1 MKSFLSIFAFLAFF
15 ATVSSAQNAAPTT
28 GPQMKFDLTEVDY
41 GEVMQGKQSDPEAVR
56 VFKFT
61 NTGNEPLIIS
71 NAKGSC
77 GCTVPS
83 YPKEAILPGK
93 SANIEVRYDISR
105 LGPFQKT
112 VTLTTNEA
120 EPTHILKIKGK
131 VNPKPSEESV
141 PASNGSGFGG

>member
-1 MKSFLSIFAFLAFF
+1 MKNFLSIFAFLAMF
-15 ATVSSAQNAAPTT
+15 ATVSQAQDAPAT
-28 GPQMKFDLTEVDY
+28 GGPEMKFDVLEINY
-41 GEVMQGKQSDPEAVR
+41 GDILQGKQSDAEAVR

-93 SANIEVRYDISR
+93 SANIEVRYDIAR

-112 VTLTTNEA
+112 VTLTTNETN
-120 EPTHILKIKGK
+120 PTHTLTIKGK

-141 PASNGSGFGG
+141 PASTGGFGG

>member
-1 MKSFLSIFAFLAFF
+1 MKSFLSIFAFIAFF
-15 ATVSSAQNAAPTT
+15 ATVSSAQDATST
-28 GPQMKFDLTEVDY
+28 GGPEMKFDVTEINY
-41 GEVMQGKQSDPEAVR
+41 GDILQGKQSDPEAVR

-93 SANIEVRYDISR
+93 SANIEVRYDIAR

-120 EPTHILKIKGK
+120 NPTHTLTIKGK

-141 PASNGSGFGG
+141 PASSSGFGG

>member
-1 MKSFLSIFAFLAFF
+1 MKSFLSIFAFLAMFG
-15 ATVSSAQNAAPTT
+15 TVSFAQGTTT
-28 GPQMKFDLTEVDY
+28 GPVMKFETLEINY
-41 GEVMQGKQSDPEAVR
+41 GDILQGKQSDPEAVR

-93 SANIEVRYDISR
+93 SASIEVRYDIAR
-105 LGPFQKT
+105 LGPFQKN
-112 VTLTTNEA
+112 VTITTNETNS
-120 EPTHILKIKGK
+120 THTLTIKGK
-131 VNPKPSEESV
+131 INPKPSEESV
-141 PASNGSGFGG
+141 PASQSGFGG

>member
-1 MKSFLSIFAFLAFF
+1 MKSFLSIFAFLAMF
-15 ATVSSAQNAAPTT
+15 ATVSMAQDAPASG
-28 GPQMKFDLTEVDY
+28 GPEMKFDVVEINY
-41 GEVMQGKQSDPEAVR
+41 GDILQGKQSDAEAVR

-93 SANIEVRYDISR
+93 TANIEVRYDIAR

-112 VTLTTNEA
+112 VTLTTNETN
-120 EPTHILKIKGK
+120 PTHTLTIKGK

-141 PASNGSGFGG
+141 PASQSGGFGG

>member
-1 MKSFLSIFAFLAFF
+1 MKSLLSIFVFLAVF
-15 ATVSSAQNAAPTT
+15 ATVSNAQGAKT
-28 GPQMKFDLTEVDY
+28 GPVMKFDVTEINY
-41 GEVMQGKQSDPEAVR
+41 GDLLQGKQSDPEAVR
-56 VFKFT
+56 IFKFT

-93 SANIEVRYDISR
+93 SASIEVRYDIAR

-120 EPTHILKIKGK
+120 EPNHTLTIKGK

-141 PASNGSGFGG
+141 PASQSGFGG